1 MQSFPDAENAAEQVL
16 TAANHFAPP
25 TDLKSVCSLWPQLSV
40 AEEALEKAGYLLP
53 LGVHGAEV
61 LLRKRDPWVRKQYT
75 LAHEIGHWVLANLD
89 ADDVRFGQVFTPN
102 LPFLTDHKSST
113 PEETWCN
120 RFASCLLMPRND
132 IYKYL
137 GDFAVENV
145 AKKISVGHKTFQVSQ
160 EAFLTRVPQVTPI
173 NVFEVVSFDD
183 QIRARRKFL
192 CAHHFGQA
200 ANLFVNELLQNV
212 HPTDFPAILSSS
224 AADHQVAAVLTRDSP
239 SLRSWLVTAIPKPAI
254 PAKSG

>member
-16 TAANHFAPP
+16 AAASHLGPP

-61 LLRKRDPWVRKQYT
+61 LLRKNDPWVRKQYT
-75 LAHEIGHWVLANLD
+75 LAHELGHWVLANLED
-89 ADDVRFGQVFTPN
+89 SGVRFGQVFPSH
-102 LPFLTDHKSST
+102 LPFLTDHQSST

-120 RFASCLLMPRND
+120 RFAGCLLMPRND

-137 GDFAVENV
+137 GDFAVEHV
-145 AKKISVGHKTFQVSQ
+145 AQKISVGHKTFQVSQ
-160 EAFLTRVPQVTPI
+160 DAFLTRVPQVTPI
-173 NVFEVVSFDD
+173 NVFEVVSFNG
-183 QIRARRKFL
+183 QMRARRKFL
-192 CAHHFGQA
+192 CAHHFGQS

-212 HPTDFPAILSSS
+212 HPNDFPAILTST
-224 AADHQVAAVLTRDSP
+224 ATDHQMGAVLTRVSP
-239 SLRSWLVTAIPKPAI
+239 SLRSWLVTAIPKSSLA
-254 PAKSG
+254 AKSG